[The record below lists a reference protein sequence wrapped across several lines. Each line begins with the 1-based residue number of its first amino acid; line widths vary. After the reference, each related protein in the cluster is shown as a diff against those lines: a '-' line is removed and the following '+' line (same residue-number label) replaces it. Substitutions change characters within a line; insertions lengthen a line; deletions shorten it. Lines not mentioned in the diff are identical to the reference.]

1 MGELAPVPETA
12 VPQLHPTSPKP
23 RSLSELEEL
32 PCNECGKLCSDRS
45 TCLSYECSPTDLK
58 CNLNSDAN
66 PNRGA
71 YGDYNFCTKQ
81 ICGSGY
87 YAQIGD
93 IPGAGAVAT
102 GQPVSHCD
110 DCAKLCS
117 DHADCLSYEC
127 SMTDLNCN
135 LNNVANP
142 TAGAWKDYAFCTK
155 NGPTTRYRLLNM

>member
-1 MGELAPVPETA
+1 MPIQT
-12 VPQLHPTSPKP
+12 
-23 RSLSELEEL
+23 EEHT
-32 PCNECGKLCSDRS
+32 EI
-45 TCLSYECSPTDLK
+45 TIFA
-58 CNLNSDAN
+58 LNKSVGPD
-66 PNRGA
+66 
-71 YGDYNFCTKQ
+71 
-81 ICGSGY
+81 IM
-87 YAQIGD
+87 QIGD